1 MKTRVKCKRE
11 KQPITDKL
19 DKLMVYYVF
28 TPDGR
33 SMIYYVPVFGK
44 IREEIVKETMN
55 EEEFSSEGQALI
67 YPTSPVVVLDIFSQ
81 RETDVS
87 GLPFFTETR
96 TRWID

>member
-33 SMIYYVPVFGK
+33 SMIDYTLIFGK
-44 IREEIVKETMN
+44 IKEEIVVETTN
-55 EEEFSSEGQALI
+55 EESFSSEGQALI
-67 YPTSPVVVLDIFSQ
+67 YPPSPSLSK
-81 RETDVS
+81 E
-87 GLPFFTETR
+87 G
-96 TRWID
+96 